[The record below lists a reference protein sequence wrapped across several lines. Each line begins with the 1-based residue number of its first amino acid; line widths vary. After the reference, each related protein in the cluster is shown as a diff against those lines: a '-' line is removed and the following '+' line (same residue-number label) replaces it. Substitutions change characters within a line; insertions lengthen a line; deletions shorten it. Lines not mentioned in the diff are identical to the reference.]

1 MIKETFYKLTGGRP
15 MTELEY
21 YFNDKSTN
29 RPVYRYQDKL
39 GRFWMA
45 HTKWDRN
52 RKESVNE
59 NN

>member
-1 MIKETFYKLTGGRP
+1 MIKETFYKMTGGRP
-15 MTELEY
+15 MIELEY
-21 YFNDKSTN
+21 YFNDKKTN

-45 HTKWDRN
+45 HSKWDRN
-52 RKESVNE
+52 RKQSVND